1 MYNRCVKSP
10 PCCPPFPQPTNQP
23 HEEKK
28 QPSPFSGFDTLLQR
42 FSRLLRMESMDTGDL
57 ILLALLFLLWQE
69 KADEELII
77 ALALLLIL

>member
-1 MYNRCVKSP
+1 MKNSAAGAPPPSP
-10 PCCPPFPQPTNQP
+10 PKPRPQERKASPPF
-23 HEEKK
+23 
-28 QPSPFSGFDTLLQR
+28 SDAASLLP
-42 FSRLLRMESMDTGDL
+42 RLFHLKGLESIDTGDL

>member
-1 MYNRCVKSP
+1 ML
-10 PCCPPFPQPTNQP
+10 
-23 HEEKK
+23 HI
-28 QPSPFSGFDTLLQR
+28 DLA
-42 FSRLLRMESMDTGDL
+42 DTGDL